1 MENMK
6 GNLKMTNNP
15 IGDNKNFFGK
25 IFTKN
30 SKKKENTYIGSI
42 EGTIISENHAVP
54 IVAEAC
60 ACCWNR
66 PIPTSYDTQ
75 AEYIAKRSRIG
86 HTSVTEHSNCVML
99 LKIPNEY
106 SDDLIK
112 LVSACRYLRT
122 AIKKSTDN
130 TAWYL
135 LIGGSYRAYSDLIK
149 NIDNIYS
156 NTVLQFI
163 IRQLKSCAHSCF
175 FEDILKDEH
184 LSSILQKEDFENTDK
199 VLMYNCSKSIRPAE
213 GINRVSTKLFDIL
226 WIDNID
232 IFLERLN
239 NALLTYG
246 ETKKIFNERDV
257 YDFLSVTILFKN
269 MSRTCTHQLV
279 RHRNAITQESQRYV
293 NYSDASFA
301 SPDRFTDRYDSNI
314 KYNFEFGGNKY
325 SMTLA
330 DIGKAEIGIYKD
342 LTNKSLNEEEGIKQ
356 ALLKEDARAFLPSNV
371 ECGKIFM
378 TFTFSNLFMFFI
390 LRVDTAAQAEIRTF
404 ASSLY
409 DWCKEHNE
417 FINELIRPKYAID
430 EYIAEDIDTE
440 EFVGEPVKSVE
451 EIIANNFGIDT
462 KQVEKDYKDISSENN
477 YKNNEE
483 V

>member
-1 MENMK
+1 
-6 GNLKMTNNP
+6 MTNNP
-15 IGDNKNFFGK
+15 ISNNKNFFGK

-42 EGTIISENHAVP
+42 EGNIISENHAVP

-60 ACCWNR
+60 ACCWDR

-112 LVSACRYLRT
+112 LVSACRYLHT

-130 TAWYL
+130 TTWYL

-156 NTVLQFI
+156 NSVLKFI
-163 IRQLKSCAHSCF
+163 IRQLKTCAHSCF

-184 LSSILQKEDFENTDK
+184 LSSVLQKEDFENSDK
-199 VLMYNCSKSIRPAE
+199 VLMYNCSKVIRPSE
-213 GINRVSTKLFDIL
+213 GINRVSTKLFDII

-239 NALLTYG
+239 NTLLTYG

-257 YDFLSVTILFKN
+257 YDFLTVTVLFKN

-293 NYSDASFA
+293 NYSNSSFA
-301 SPDRFTDRYDSNI
+301 SPNNFTDRYNLAD
-314 KYNFEFGGNKY
+314 KYKFEFGGNSY
-325 SMTLA
+325 SMTLEE
-330 DIGKAEIGIYKD
+330 IGKAEIGIYKD
-342 LTNKSLNEEEGIKQ
+342 LINKSLNNEF

-378 TFTFSNLFMFFI
+378 TFTFSNLYMFFI
-390 LRVDTAAQAEIRTF
+390 LRVDTAAQAEIRTY
-404 ASSLY
+404 ATALY
-409 DWCKEHNE
+409 NWCKDHNE
-417 FINELIRPKYAID
+417 FINHPIDPKYAID
-430 EYIAEDIDTE
+430 EYIAEDITTE
-440 EFVGEPVKSVE
+440 ESIGEPVKSVE

-462 KQVEKDYKDISSENN
+462 KQVEDDYKNISSKTN

>member
-1 MENMK
+1 M
-6 GNLKMTNNP
+6 
-15 IGDNKNFFGK
+15 
-25 IFTKN
+25 
-30 SKKKENTYIGSI
+30 
-42 EGTIISENHAVP
+42 
-54 IVAEAC
+54 
-60 ACCWNR
+60 
-66 PIPTSYDTQ
+66 
-75 AEYIAKRSRIG
+75 
-86 HTSVTEHSNCVML
+86 
-99 LKIPNEY
+99 Y
-106 SDDLIK
+106 S
-112 LVSACRYLRT
+112 
-122 AIKKSTDN
+122 
-130 TAWYL
+130 
-135 LIGGSYRAYSDLIK
+135 
-149 NIDNIYS
+149 
-156 NTVLQFI
+156 
-163 IRQLKSCAHSCF
+163 
-175 FEDILKDEH
+175 
-184 LSSILQKEDFENTDK
+184 
-199 VLMYNCSKSIRPAE
+199 CSKAIRPAE
-213 GINRVSTKLFDIL
+213 SINRVSTKLFDIL

-246 ETKKIFNERDV
+246 ETKKIFNKRDV
-257 YDFLSVTILFKN
+257 YDFLSVTVLFKN

-293 NYSDASFA
+293 NYSGASFA
-301 SPDRFTDRYDSNI
+301 SPDRFTDRYDSNT
-314 KYNFEFGGNKY
+314 KYKFEFGGNKY

-378 TFTFSNLFMFFI
+378 TFTFSSLFMFFI

-409 DWCKEHNE
+409 DWCKSHNE
-417 FINELIRPKYAID
+417 FINEPIRPKYAID
-430 EYIAEDIDTE
+430 EYIAEDINTE
-440 EFVGEPVKSVE
+440 EFIGEPVKSVE

-462 KQVEKDYKDISSENN
+462 TQVEKDYKNISSENN